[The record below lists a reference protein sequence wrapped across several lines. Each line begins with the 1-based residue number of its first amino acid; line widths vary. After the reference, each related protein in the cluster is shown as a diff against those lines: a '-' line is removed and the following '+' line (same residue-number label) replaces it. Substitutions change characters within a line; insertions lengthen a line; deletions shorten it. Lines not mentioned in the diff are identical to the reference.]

1 MVLFYVSLILFDI
14 ILWTFASVL
23 MWDIGLGFLE
33 LPMSDF
39 STVLMLASQN
49 ETGNILSYSIFQN
62 RLSILVLFIL

>member
-23 MWDIGLGFLE
+23 MWDIGLGFLQ
-33 LPMSDF
+33 LSMSDF
-39 STVLMLASQN
+39 PTVLMLASPT

-62 RLSILVLFIL
+62 RLNILVLFIL